1 MRPPKGA
8 FIAPREESRT
18 LNDAVSR
25 VSGTLG
31 TRLTSRA
38 AMKAPFGGNVTLTP
52 GFIFLSLSF
61 CLPALAVQEKDVDRK
76 RAAERSQRGTPAA
89 QGNQNQ
95 NDKMMEEVRKHTDRL
110 TR

>member
-8 FIAPREESRT
+8 FIAPHEESRT

-61 CLPALAVQEKDVDRK
+61 CLPALAVQEKEVDRK
-76 RAAERSQRGTPAA
+76 RAAERSRHEALGQDGVLIAA
-89 QGNQNQ
+89 LSPLL
-95 NDKMMEEVRKHTDRL
+95 KL
-110 TR
+110 TGQFA